1 MFNRNLT
8 RPTSSLLYLS
18 RKNYSIKL
26 LGQKVNKYINRI
38 GDEKTKE
45 SQATIKAVRMLGAG
59 TVIVVLCSLLW
70 TSTLSAPVKEKIP
83 DYEDLSKDVRHK

>member
-1 MFNRNLT
+1 MFSRYLIKPSHNRFL
-8 RPTSSLLYLS
+8 LS
-18 RKNYSIKL
+18 RRTYSIKDQ
-26 LGQKVNKYINRI
+26 GHKVNAYINRI

-83 DYEDLSKDVRHK
+83 EYQDLSKDVRHK